1 MSTLFGSSR
10 LRARALNCSSVN
22 WGKGR
27 AEEEAMNKTRKEE
40 EEETILTREILFR
53 EQLWTTRSR
62 LYIKTK
68 VYCYAEWVWG
78 RMNPNGLLVPT
89 VPAGSRAL
97 ASVRWNQQLERWQRS
112 SPCYAAAAADEA
124 QT

>member
-1 MSTLFGSSR
+1 
-10 LRARALNCSSVN
+10 
-22 WGKGR
+22 
-27 AEEEAMNKTRKEE
+27 MNKTRKEE

-97 ASVRWNQQLERWQRS
+97 ASVRWNQQQLERWQRS
-112 SPCYAAAAADEA
+112 SPCYAAAAAAAADEA